1 MATININDS
10 YQDIARD
17 SNMISNLFVDL
28 TNLYK
33 GLKALPLK
41 ILVTILAI
49 CITPFLGVFLLIVLE
64 YFYRK
69 IKNKINTK
77 EISLGSKDEYLSLR
91 NSYNILSNSLIVLEN
106 LKQTKTGEEI
116 EVSRTL
122 YFFSRIFLFRLIDI
136 FQMILPY
143 TLKLKETL
151 DNFDKKSPKG
161 KIFTLVSEQELW
173 KNRTKSYEYLV

>member
-17 SNMISNLFVDL
+17 SDMISNLFVGL

-49 CITPFLGVFLLIVLE
+49 CIMPFFGVFLLIVLE

-69 IKNKINTK
+69 IKNKINSK
-77 EISLGSKDEYLSLR
+77 EIILDTKDKYLSLR

-106 LKQTKTGEEI
+106 LRQTNTGEEI
-116 EVSRTL
+116 EISKTL
-122 YFFSRIFLFRLIDI
+122 YYFSKIFLFRLIAI
-136 FQMILPY
+136 FKMLSPY

-151 DNFDKKSPKG
+151 DDFDKKSPKG